1 MTYFLIKR
9 LLFFFF
15 QREMYLWGLNE
26 NYGKFLQFHRDLV
39 EGTLKHVEI
48 CSSAYNDSQQHTPNG
63 KAGNYIFMVLELKEI
78 HICEFL
84 LYRHWSICASLSLI
98 LSSPQ
103 SLLDRFARSICGI
116 RHDGR
121 GSQWRGWKGQKEG
134 QRWVGGR
141 AEREKGRPGSSSAQ
155 SPQKTIE
162 KKLRSTWNLDVETDH
177 SQIWDLSKK
186 SATYCAHVVWPTFP
200 YNVSR
205 HIKWLQ
211 CGESEKSQMRFDTL
225 TFLPVCLTNIY
236 CISSRDLKYRAQVAW
251 STFMILLWCFF

>member
-1 MTYFLIKR
+1 
-9 LLFFFF
+9 
-15 QREMYLWGLNE
+15 
-26 NYGKFLQFHRDLV
+26 
-39 EGTLKHVEI
+39 
-48 CSSAYNDSQQHTPNG
+48 
-63 KAGNYIFMVLELKEI
+63 MVLELKETLI
-78 HICEFL
+78 YLCISLSHSVFPSVFVG
-84 LYRHWSICASLSLI
+84 SICTLHLWNPSWRPGLSV
-98 LSSPQ
+98 
-103 SLLDRFARSICGI
+103 
-116 RHDGR
+116 
-121 GSQWRGWKGQKEG
+121 EG
-134 QRWVGGR
+134 VEGAERRPKVGGGR

-186 SATYCAHVVWPTFP
+186 SATYSAHVVWPTFP

-251 STFMILLWCFF
+251 STFYTFMVLFLILGAWQMYWKERKQRIGTTQGWVNGIKMFIFDI